1 MSARQ
6 LNSTELSGY
15 NDAMRVRSEK
25 KRSEIV
31 GVAGTLFL
39 REGYGS
45 VSMATIASAVGGSK
59 GTLYGYFASKEEIF
73 AAFVIAAGQQRRAE
87 FLLLPEGDAGIKTK
101 LTALGMNYLRLLLS
115 PEIMA
120 INRLV
125 IAEAARFPEL
135 GRIFFENGPKS
146 IIEVIASILATAAER
161 LELGIGDP
169 AAAAWRFK
177 ALCEARLF
185 EQSLW
190 AIRDG
195 ATEEEIVQNVEPAVR
210 IFLNTYAT
218 GNGSD

>member
-1 MSARQ
+1 
-6 LNSTELSGY
+6 
-15 NDAMRVRSEK
+15 MRVRSEK
-25 KRSEIV
+25 KRSEII
-31 GVAGTLFL
+31 GVAGALFL

-45 VSMATIASAVGGSK
+45 VSMATIASALGGSK
-59 GTLYGYFASKEEIF
+59 GTLYGYFSSKEEIF
-73 AAFVIAAGQQRRAE
+73 AAFVIAAGEQRREE
-87 FLLLPEGDAGIKTK
+87 FLLLPEAGAGLRTT
-101 LTALGMNYLRLLLS
+101 LTALGINYLRLLLS

-146 IIEVIASILATAAER
+146 IIDVIASILAQAADR
-161 LELGIGDP
+161 QELSISDP
-169 AAAAWRFK
+169 ADAAWRFK

-195 ATEEEIVQNVEPAVR
+195 ATEEEIAQNVEPAVS
-210 IFLNTYAT
+210 IFLNTFGT
-218 GNGSD
+218 GNGPD